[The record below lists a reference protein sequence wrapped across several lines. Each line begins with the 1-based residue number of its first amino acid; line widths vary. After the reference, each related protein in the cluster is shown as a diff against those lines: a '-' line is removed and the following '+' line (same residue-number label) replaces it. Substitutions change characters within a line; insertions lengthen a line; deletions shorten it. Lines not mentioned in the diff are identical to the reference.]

1 MKKNGFTLAEVL
13 ITLAIIGVVATMTL
27 PALMTNTQEQQAKTG
42 LKKAIN
48 TLTEAATMNEAIEGA
63 NFASLTGYGDVLK
76 GGDSDDNS
84 NTLYGLLDARTAVD
98 YAKTKGTTFTAG
110 KTKQQSITTSSALT
124 GFDKPQTIYLRDGSA
139 IIIPAAGDI
148 DGDTADVIQGDNLP
162 YGYVIVFDTNGPKQ
176 PNVLSNCVGEPK
188 AAKVDTALTSQTKE
202 EDMAQ
207 IDTSACNTKS
217 NRVIKDQFQLRL
229 RGTTVQPEG
238 AASAWALN
246 N

>member
-48 TLTEAATMNEAIEGA
+48 TLTEAATMNEAIDGT
-63 NFASLTGYGDVLK
+63 NFASLTNYGNVKEDA
-76 GGDSDDNS
+76 SAEINNNS
-84 NTLYGLLDARTAVD
+84 LFGLLDARTAVD
-98 YAKTKGTTFTAG
+98 YGKTKGDDTIPLNAATVIAN
-110 KTKQQSITTSSALT
+110 
-124 GFDKPQTIYLRDGSA
+124 PQTVYLRDGSA
-139 IIIPAAGDI
+139 IIIPAQGAI
-148 DGDTADVIQGDNLP
+148 PATAANNRGDNLP
-162 YGYVIVFDTNGPKQ
+162 LGYVVVYDTNGAKG
-176 PNVLSNCVGEPK
+176 PNILSNCMSSANGERPDAATEPAENEADLDEIPTVNCTK
-188 AAKVDTALTSQTKE
+188 AQ
-202 EDMAQ
+202 
-207 IDTSACNTKS
+207 
-217 NRVIKDQFQLRL
+217 RVIRDQFQLRL